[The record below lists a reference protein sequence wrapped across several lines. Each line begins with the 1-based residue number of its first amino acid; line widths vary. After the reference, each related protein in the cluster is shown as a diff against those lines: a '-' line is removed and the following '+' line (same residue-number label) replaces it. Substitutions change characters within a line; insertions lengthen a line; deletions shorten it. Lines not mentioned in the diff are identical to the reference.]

1 MDNVNI
7 VAIILQLQNE
17 EQDLPKYFS
26 NLHLILLQYQQLFF
40 NVIYFYFGLHLVF
53 IVVRAFL
60 QLQQAGATFQLQCAS
75 FLLWCLLSLW
85 TMDSRTCRLQQ
96 MQLWGSASVACGIFA
111 DQGLNPCLLHWQVD
125 SLSLSHQESPQT
137 ILKLLKMCFSLNQT
151 NGLQPQTKDF
161 HNYAQWRSVS
171 QGLQSRV
178 RSEFWVSHLTSTRT
192 ASHIMHL

>member
-40 NVIYFYFGLHLVF
+40 KCNLFLFWASLGLHCCTGFSLVAASWGYF
-53 IVVRAFL
+53 PVIVCEFLIVVSSLIVDNGL
-60 QLQQAGATFQLQCAS
+60 QDMQASADAALGLCICGMWN
-75 FLLWCLLSLW
+75 L
-85 TMDSRTCRLQQ
+85 CRLGTEPMPLALAGGFFITQPP
-96 MQLWGSASVACGIFA
+96 GK
-111 DQGLNPCLLHWQVD
+111 
-125 SLSLSHQESPQT
+125 PQT
-137 ILKLLKMCFSLNQT
+137 ILKLLKMCISLNQT